1 MILME
6 QFLLGAA
13 CSHSESQSLMSR
25 WSKIDKIVSNRSPI
39 FKLIMV
45 SDVTAFSMNVNDYV
59 PDKFD
64 FIQWKSIC

>member
-1 MILME
+1 
-6 QFLLGAA
+6 
-13 CSHSESQSLMSR
+13 
-25 WSKIDKIVSNRSPI
+25 
-39 FKLIMV
+39 MV